1 MIYKIYD
8 GKSTEVDDLS
18 VALFQ
23 ETSLNGINPNS
34 WGEVVAEMEV
44 SIVMGL
50 PENGWFMSWKVHE
63 SPIWMMTAPTFQE
76 TTQFRNGH
84 CHEIHG
90 VVFM

>member
-34 WGEVVAEMEV
+34 WREVVAEMEV
-44 SIVMGL
+44 S
-50 PENGWFMSWKVHE
+50 
-63 SPIWMMTAPTFQE
+63 
-76 TTQFRNGH
+76 
-84 CHEIHG
+84 
-90 VVFM
+90 